1 MNRVSGPSDVKPVY
15 KIELYKQDGT
25 LQQTLQPFNT
35 INEARMK
42 LRELGEPW
50 GAKIL
55 LLDG

>member
-1 MNRVSGPSDVKPVY
+1 MNRVSGPIDQQPVY

-25 LQQTLQPFNT
+25 LQQTLKPFNT
-35 INEARMK
+35 IGEARMK

-55 LLDG
+55 LLDA